1 MNYRDPH
8 LKEALAAE
16 YVLGTLRGPARSRFQ
31 RLLLQFP
38 SLRESTWLWE
48 QHLHGLSDT
57 LTPIEPDQKV
67 WHAINVQLGWIA
79 PIAATSAPDFQAQ
92 TDIARDNTAIETTQS
107 SSAPIVPLTTKFNR
121 LWQGLASLATAAAIL
136 LAVLLFEA
144 QPPAVSTP
152 QQVAVMQSAQ
162 ADTLWLIEVNADT
175 IEVRATRKLIPVVNK
190 DYELWMVA
198 KGVENPISLGLL
210 PKSGK
215 LSLPKHA
222 QFDEMDIVALAVSLE
237 PLNGSPN
244 GLPTEVL
251 YTAELAIL

>member
-1 MNYRDPH
+1 MNYRDPQ

-57 LTPIEPDQKV
+57 LTPITPDQKV

-79 PIAATSAPDFQAQ
+79 PIAEKSVL
-92 TDIARDNTAIETTQS
+92 ETPQS
-107 SSAPIVPLTTKFNR
+107 SSAEIVPLPNKFNR

-162 ADTLWLIEVNADT
+162 ADTLWLIEVSADT
-175 IEVRATRKLIPVVNK
+175 IEVRATRKLTPVANK

-251 YTAELAIL
+251 YTAELAVL